1 MNKGINR
8 YYYEVFKKA
17 HDDYQRYYRRDPSDC
32 IAYGDYDL
40 AVIENNLK
48 LEKYQRT
55 KDYKKI
61 CEDLMASF
69 NKQGEC
75 YSGYDQSD
83 SRDYYDAATE
93 LLRRIRDT
101 KLPNGECID
110 DPDGSKRRAS
120 IEANKN
126 KVEKPFCDQIVT
138 YLSLDIDIRNR
149 GAEFMEKYLTENYPS
164 QEWKP
169 LFEAIINGNV
179 TEEME
184 DFSLFRK

>member
-1 MNKGINR
+1 
-8 YYYEVFKKA
+8 
-17 HDDYQRYYRRDPSDC
+17 
-32 IAYGDYDL
+32 
-40 AVIENNLK
+40 
-48 LEKYQRT
+48 
-55 KDYKKI
+55 
-61 CEDLMASF
+61 MASF

-93 LLRRIRDT
+93 LLRRIRNT

-120 IEANKN
+120 IEVNKN
-126 KVEKPFCDQIVT
+126 KIKKPLCSQIVT

-149 GAEFMEKYLTENYPS
+149 GEEFMEKYLTENYPS

-169 LFEAIINGNV
+169 LFEAIVNGNV

>member
-1 MNKGINR
+1 MNKEINK

-17 HDDYQRYYRRDPSDC
+17 HDDYQRYYRRDPSNC
-32 IAYGDYDL
+32 IAYGDYDQ

-61 CEDLMASF
+61 CEDLIASF

-75 YSGYDQSD
+75 YSGYNQSD
-83 SRDYYDAATE
+83 SRDYYDAAIE
-93 LLRRIRDT
+93 LSRRIRNT

-120 IEANKN
+120 IEAAKN
-126 KVEKPFCDQIVT
+126 EVDEPFCEQIVT
-138 YLSLDIDIRNR
+138 YISLKSDIEDF
-149 GAEFMEKYLTENYPS
+149 GTEFMEKYLTENYPS
-164 QEWKP
+164 MEWKP
-169 LFEAIINGNV
+169 LFDAIVDGNV
-179 TEEME
+179 TEEIKKI
-184 DFSLFRK
+184 SVFRK